1 MFTEGGHDKAAHEK
15 STRAQLCCSSS
26 SSSSRRRQHGPVTMS
41 GVLFFEPEELFL
53 ESVTGQTVFHV
64 SEILGWEE
72 RGPPTLQAFFVVNL

>member
-1 MFTEGGHDKAAHEK
+1 
-15 STRAQLCCSSS
+15 
-26 SSSSRRRQHGPVTMS
+26 MS